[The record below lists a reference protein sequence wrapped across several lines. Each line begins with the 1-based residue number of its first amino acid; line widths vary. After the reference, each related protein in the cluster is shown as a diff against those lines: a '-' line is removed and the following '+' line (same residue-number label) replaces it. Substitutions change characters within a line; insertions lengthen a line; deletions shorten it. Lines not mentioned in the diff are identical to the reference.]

1 MYRVAICEDEA
12 PVRESLHRMCGE
24 LLAELDVPNE
34 ITTFS
39 RAEALK
45 TDLRLHHQPESV
57 TIRTGAGVTVLPPG
71 PAVVCGE
78 AGTTCWWPQLEQG
91 ELVLRMRLSDMEVV
105 LPGDWFCRCHNS
117 YLVNMRRIVRLDRK
131 GLLLENGA
139 WIPIGRNY
147 YKAAQEKLVRFLN
160 ES

>member
-45 TDLRLHHQPESV
+45 TDLRRHHQPESV
-57 TIRTGAGVTVLPPG
+57 TIRTGAGVTVLPLDRLWYVESRDHVLV
-71 PAVVCGE
+71 A
-78 AGTTCWWPQLEQG
+78 QLEQVTR
-91 ELVLRMRLSDMEVV
+91 EQVV
-105 LPGDWFCRCHNS
+105 S
-117 YLVNMRRIVRLDRK
+117 
-131 GLLLENGA
+131 
-139 WIPIGRNY
+139 
-147 YKAAQEKLVRFLN
+147 AAQKLKLDTVYFLKGK
-160 ES
+160 E

>member
-57 TIRTGAGVTVLPPG
+57 TIRTGAGVTVLPLDRLWYVESRDHVLV
-71 PAVVCGE
+71 A
-78 AGTTCWWPQLEQG
+78 QLEQG

-117 YLVNMRRIVRLDRK
+117 YLVNMRRIVRLDRM

>member
-45 TDLRLHHQPESV
+45 TDLRPSAN
-57 TIRTGAGVTVLPPG
+57 TAAP
-71 PAVVCGE
+71 
-78 AGTTCWWPQLEQG
+78 
-91 ELVLRMRLSDMEVV
+91 S
-105 LPGDWFCRCHNS
+105 
-117 YLVNMRRIVRLDRK
+117 RRS
-131 GLLLENGA
+131 
-139 WIPIGRNY
+139 PM
-147 YKAAQEKLVRFLN
+147 
-160 ES
+160 

>member
-57 TIRTGAGVTVLPPG
+57 TIRTGAGVTVLPLDRLWYVESRDHVLV
-71 PAVVCGE
+71 A
-78 AGTTCWWPQLEQG
+78 QLEQG
-91 ELVLRMRLSDMEVV
+91 ELVLRMRLSDME
-105 LPGDWFCRCHNS
+105 
-117 YLVNMRRIVRLDRK
+117 
-131 GLLLENGA
+131 A
-139 WIPIGRNY
+139 IGRLL
-147 YKAAQEKLVRFLN
+147 AAWLCWEEK
-160 ES
+160 